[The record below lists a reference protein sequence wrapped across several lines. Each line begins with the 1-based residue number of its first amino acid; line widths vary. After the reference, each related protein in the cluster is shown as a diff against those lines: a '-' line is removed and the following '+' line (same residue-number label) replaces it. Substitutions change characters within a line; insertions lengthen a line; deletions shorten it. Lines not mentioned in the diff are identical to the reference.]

1 MKDQFIGMNLK
12 QKVNKNTT
20 TEYTYFL
27 ESNFVG
33 VNRLFLLVYSNQDN
47 NSKRF
52 KTRRYYLPKGT
63 IDSYNVII
71 NEKYLH
77 DQGIDSDI
85 KRFDEVRKLTTGQSE
100 DYTTGCLFD
109 YDYIKNQYRLI
120 AVDLS

>member
-1 MKDQFIGMNLK
+1 MNLK

-77 DQGIDSDI
+77 DQGTDSDI
-85 KRFDEVRKLTTGQSE
+85 KRYDEVRKFTTGQSE

>member
-77 DQGIDSDI
+77 DQGTDSDI
-85 KRFDEVRKLTTGQSE
+85 KRYDEVRKFTTGQSE